1 MNGLNAHIKAGEE
14 RSERNGI
21 PVSRR
26 WRPAPGPART
36 GRSRTGERA
45 EVGPRDSTRK
55 LGSKDQAFPCPTLT
69 AGTFGAETS
78 RRHSGSPRGSH
89 QAGGPH
95 RSPRGQQDPRA
106 EPAEPTAAGGQ
117 SPGGGRAQDPT
128 GAGHPGA
135 GRCHCQEAGS
145 RSRAGHLQGQT
156 PSLGEAVAGGGGRE
170 AEADGGDRGLEGRH
184 AGADPPADS
193 QAAAERGQ
201 GRCLRAQS
209 PPGWPDLPFL
219 PVAVEMAEVRGLEVA
234 LVSRL

>member
-69 AGTFGAETS
+69 AGTFGA
-78 RRHSGSPRGSH
+78 
-89 QAGGPH
+89 
-95 RSPRGQQDPRA
+95 
-106 EPAEPTAAGGQ
+106 AEPTAAGGQ